1 MRRIAVLTS
10 GGDAPG
16 MNAAIMAVAMA
27 ARQRGMELVGI
38 KRGYDGALRKS
49 ARLEDDI
56 INLDLDTILDIAD
69 QAGTFLR
76 TARCPEFKELPNQV
90 RAANN
95 LRELGVEGVV
105 VIGGDGSYKGAQAL
119 CRLGI
124 PCVGI
129 PGTIDNDLAY
139 TEMTLG
145 YDTAVNSCVD
155 DIRAIRATSRSH
167 DRPAVVEVMGRHCGD
182 IALKAS
188 AGTGAEICI
197 VPEVKWSILSVADR
211 LSHLIKTGNPRA
223 TIVVAEGAWD
233 SMEPYDWRAT
243 LRKHNMLVHDDDPI
257 STRFFTRTLRCL
269 TGSEARTTVL
279 GYTQRGRQPSA
290 YDSGFAFEAG
300 VLAVN
305 LLRNGIGNQVIGVKD
320 GRVFFMPIDDAL
332 VQKREFNLN
341 LYNAINEL

>member
-1 MRRIAVLTS
+1 MRRIGVLTS

-16 MNAAIMAVAMA
+16 MNAAVMSVAKA
-27 ARQRGMELVGI
+27 ARRYGMELIGI
-38 KRGYDGALRKS
+38 KRGYNGTLRLAGS
-49 ARLEDDI
+49 ESDNM
-56 INLDLDTILDIAD
+56 INMDLDTILDIAD
-69 QAGTFLR
+69 QPGTYLR
-76 TARCPEFKELPNQV
+76 TARCLEFLKPEMQV

-95 LRELGVEGVV
+95 IREMGIEGVV

-119 CRLGI
+119 CRQGI

-197 VPEVKWSILSVADR
+197 VPEVKWSIPNVADR
-211 LSHLIKTGNPRA
+211 LSQLIKNGNPRA
-223 TIVVAEGAWD
+223 TVVVAEGAWD
-233 SMEPYDWRAT
+233 SMEHYDWQRT
-243 LRKHNMLVHDDDPI
+243 LRENNMRVHEDDPI
-257 STRFFTRTLRCL
+257 STRFFTRVLRCL
-269 TGSEARTTVL
+269 TDCEARTTIL

-320 GRVFFMPIDDAL
+320 GRVFFMPIDEAL
-332 VQKREFNLN
+332 KQKREFNLN
-341 LYNAINEL
+341 LYNTINEL

>member
-1 MRRIAVLTS
+1 MRRIGVLTS

-16 MNAAIMAVAMA
+16 MNAAVMAVAKA
-27 ARQRGMELVGI
+27 ARHNGMSLIGI
-38 KRGYDGALRKS
+38 KRGYNGTLCRSNNIA
-49 ARLEDDI
+49 DDMVEM
-56 INLDLDTILDIAD
+56 DLDTILDIAD
-69 QAGTFLR
+69 QPGTYLR
-76 TARCPEFKELPNQV
+76 TARCLDFLKPEMQL
-90 RAANN
+90 RAVNN
-95 LRELGVEGVV
+95 IREMGVEGVV
-105 VIGGDGSYKGAQAL
+105 VIGGDGSYKGALAL

-124 PCVGI
+124 PCIGI

-197 VPEVKWSILSVADR
+197 VPEVEWAIPDVAER
-211 LSHLIKTGNPRA
+211 LAKLIAEGNPRA
-223 TIVVAEGAWD
+223 TVVVAEGAWD
-233 SMEPYDWRAT
+233 SMQTYDWRRV
-243 LRKHNMLVHDDDPI
+243 LREHGMLVHDDDVM
-257 STRFFTRTLRCL
+257 STRFLTRVLRCL
-269 TGSEARTTVL
+269 TSSEARTTIL

-305 LLRNGIGNQVIGVKD
+305 LLRNGIGNQVVGVKD
-320 GRVFFMPIDDAL
+320 GRVFFMPIEDAL
-332 VQKREFNLN
+332 RQKREFNLE
-341 LYNAINEL
+341 LYNTINSL